1 MLVMRLNTHSNLRPE
16 AVDVIRKIMIEGQEV
31 HILSGDSKESVLNLG
46 ELLNIPRE
54 LLHAE
59 HSSFMKMEWIKKVQ
73 ELGKD
78 GVMMI
83 GDGLND
89 IPCLQEAAIGVS
101 INAKS
106 ELNINAADV
115 VVLDDN
121 LYKILALIRML
132 KKGNLFININLFWAF
147 SYNIV
152 IMPIVAGV
160 FYKWDFWVSPIW
172 SSIAMSMSSIIVVSI
187 SHLLSFF
194 KFDESLRP

>member
-1 MLVMRLNTHSNLRPE
+1 M
-16 AVDVIRKIMIEGQEV
+16 
-31 HILSGDSKESVLNLG
+31 
-46 ELLNIPRE
+46 
-54 LLHAE
+54 
-59 HSSFMKMEWIKKVQ
+59 
-73 ELGKD
+73 
-78 GVMMI
+78 
-83 GDGLND
+83 
-89 IPCLQEAAIGVS
+89 S

-147 SYNIV
+147 AYNII

-172 SSIAMSMSSIIVVSI
+172 SSIAMSLSSIIVVSI

-194 KFDESLRP
+194 TYDESLKT

>member
-1 MLVMRLNTHSNLRPE
+1 M
-16 AVDVIRKIMIEGQEV
+16 
-31 HILSGDSKESVLNLG
+31 
-46 ELLNIPRE
+46 
-54 LLHAE
+54 
-59 HSSFMKMEWIKKVQ
+59 
-73 ELGKD
+73 
-78 GVMMI
+78 
-83 GDGLND
+83 
-89 IPCLQEAAIGVS
+89 S

-147 SYNIV
+147 AYNII

-172 SSIAMSMSSIIVVSI
+172 SSIAMSLSSIIVVSI

-194 KFDESLRP
+194 TYDESLKTQVKSNKSIDTSLANSSAMVMKSEKKIPKDSKYFELM

>member
-1 MLVMRLNTHSNLRPE
+1 MGTE
-16 AVDVIRKIMIEGQEV
+16 
-31 HILSGDSKESVLNLG
+31 
-46 ELLNIPRE
+46 
-54 LLHAE
+54 
-59 HSSFMKMEWIKKVQ
+59 
-73 ELGKD
+73 

-89 IPCLQEAAIGVS
+89 IPCLQESAIGVS

-115 VVLDDN
+115 VVLDEN

-132 KKGNLFININLFWAF
+132 KKGNLFIKINLFWAF
-147 SYNIV
+147 AYNIV

-160 FYKWDFWVSPIW
+160 FYPWGFGVSPIG
-172 SSIAMSMSSIIVVSI
+172 SSIAMSLSSIIVVSI

-194 KFDESLRP
+194 NFDETLKKNNKISLTQMNESSVANESQKSVKTLKKKKD